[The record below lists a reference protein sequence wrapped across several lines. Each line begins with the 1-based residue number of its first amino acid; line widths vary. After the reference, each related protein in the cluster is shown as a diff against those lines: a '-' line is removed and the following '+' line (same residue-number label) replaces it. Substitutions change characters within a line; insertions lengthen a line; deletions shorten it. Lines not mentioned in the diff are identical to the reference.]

1 VALAAKAL
9 QVDRV
14 VCAALF
20 NFDNV
25 MHLQIYRRAKPLQVV
40 FSPKAMPAV
49 VASINGERWA
59 EIFV

>member
-1 VALAAKAL
+1 MTLAAKAL

-25 MHLQIYRRAKPLQVV
+25 MHLQIYRRAKLLEVV
-40 FSPKAMPAV
+40 FSPKAMPAIV
-49 VASINGERWA
+49 TAICGKQRA

>member
-1 VALAAKAL
+1 MALAAKAL
-9 QVDRV
+9 QVDWV

-25 MHLQIYRRAKPLQVV
+25 MHLQIYRRAKLLQVV